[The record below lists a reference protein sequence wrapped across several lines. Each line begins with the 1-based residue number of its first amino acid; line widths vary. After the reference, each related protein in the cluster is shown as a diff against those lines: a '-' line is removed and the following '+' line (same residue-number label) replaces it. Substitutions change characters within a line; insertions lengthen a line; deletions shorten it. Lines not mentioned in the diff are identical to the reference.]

1 MLPLLDLP
9 SALCCNR
16 SCVSFQYAWLS
27 FCLGFPI
34 RFTLELINHT
44 AYFYSWLLL
53 PYIRYKHFRGWLFCP
68 CIQRVSSYKLSCKS
82 SLCHFFCSVL
92 VLQGPCWVL
101 VKGNFKIAVC
111 ILLFIPA
118 SHAESLK
125 FHTQAVVVSSGWQR
139 WMEDICLRGHTLM
152 QPTIR
157 ETLVEMQ
164 L

>member
-1 MLPLLDLP
+1 MFKNNIKQYSVETFVSLLHLVLPLLDLP

-82 SLCHFFCSVL
+82 SLCHFFVL
-92 VLQGPCWVL
+92 SLSCKDHVGFWSRE
-101 VKGNFKIAVC
+101 
-111 ILLFIPA
+111 IL
-118 SHAESLK
+118 K
-125 FHTQAVVVSSGWQR
+125 
-139 WMEDICLRGHTLM
+139 
-152 QPTIR
+152 
-157 ETLVEMQ
+157 
-164 L
+164 